1 MASEHP
7 TRAAIAAA
15 AAPAVAIAAFGNQW
29 FSEHVRFEA
38 KNALAR
44 RLVNVVGGPFQWT
57 FTPRSG
63 RDSGTIWFAQI
74 VGVVGVLALTFLLTW
89 AAARAASKVG
99 LLLAA
104 LGATVL
110 STMVSYG
117 VFLLLSYE
125 YYFDGHEVE
134 PGINRFWYSVLHS
147 SDPTLWAL
155 GVGLVAGL
163 LAWLFSGGT
172 VEMATV
178 VAGPWPADRQ
188 RDGAPTGPVGAWPPA
203 PAPSPPSATSPATA
217 PLPSEPPTTTSV
229 PPPPPPPD
237 AMPADDIKS

>member
-15 AAPAVAIAAFGNQW
+15 VAPAVAIAAFGNQW

-63 RDSGTIWFAQI
+63 RDSGTIWFAQV
-74 VGVVGVLALTFLLTW
+74 VGVVGVLVLTFLCTW
-89 AAARAASKVG
+89 LAARAASKVG
-99 LLLAA
+99 LLFAA

-110 STMVSYG
+110 STMVAYG
-117 VFLLLSYE
+117 VFLLLSYD

-134 PGINRFWYSVLHS
+134 PGINRFWYAVFHS

-172 VEMATV
+172 VEQAPV
-178 VAGPWPADRQ
+178 VAGPWPVDRQ
-188 RDGAPTGPVGAWPPA
+188 PDSAPTGPVGAWPPS
-203 PAPSPPSATSPATA
+203 PAPSPPPATA
-217 PLPSEPPTTTSV
+217 PVSSEPPTTSSA
-229 PPPPPPPD
+229 PPPPPAPPSPD
-237 AMPADDIKS
+237 AVP